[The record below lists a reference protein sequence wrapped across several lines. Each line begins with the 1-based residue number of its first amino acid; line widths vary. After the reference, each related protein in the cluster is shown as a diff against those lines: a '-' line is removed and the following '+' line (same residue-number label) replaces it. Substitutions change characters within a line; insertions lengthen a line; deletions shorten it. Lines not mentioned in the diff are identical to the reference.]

1 VILKKQTMASFSKRP
16 CRWQWTHSS
25 S

>member
-1 VILKKQTMASFSKRP
+1 MASFSKRP
-16 CRWQWTHSS
+16 CRWQWRHSS